1 MRRSCAAFRMEP
13 TKPFVLKM
21 PWFRLSINGAP
32 WFLEPAAVPL
42 DESSALFP
50 NCNCILVLRRLEFDV
65 WWLMTRLMVCWKAT
79 TFNRH
84 ETTRTI
90 FVDTFH
96 PSLDDTAPGRFV
108 DTL

>member
-1 MRRSCAAFRMEP
+1 MEP

-21 PWFRLSINGAP
+21 PWFRLSINGVR

-90 FVDTFH
+90 FVDTLH
-96 PSLDDTAPGRFV
+96 PSLDDTAPSIFV

>member
-1 MRRSCAAFRMEP
+1 M
-13 TKPFVLKM
+13 LKM
-21 PWFRLSINGAP
+21 PWFRLSINGVR

-42 DESSALFP
+42 DESSALVP

-65 WWLMTRLMVCWKAT
+65 WWLMTRLMLCWKAT

-90 FVDTFH
+90 FVDTLH

>member
-1 MRRSCAAFRMEP
+1 M
-13 TKPFVLKM
+13 LKM
-21 PWFRLSINGAP
+21 PWFRLSINGVR

-50 NCNCILVLRRLEFDV
+50 NCNCILILRRLEFDV

-90 FVDTFH
+90 FVDTLH
-96 PSLDDTAPGRFV
+96 ESLDDMAPDMFV

>member
-1 MRRSCAAFRMEP
+1 MEP
-13 TKPFVLKM
+13 TKPFVLKV
-21 PWFRLSINGAP
+21 PWFRLSINGVP

-50 NCNCILVLRRLEFDV
+50 NCNCILILRRLEFDV
-65 WWLMTRLMVCWKAT
+65 WWLMKRLMLCWMAT
-79 TFNRH
+79 TCNRH

-90 FVDTFH
+90 FVDTLH
-96 PSLDDTAPGRFV
+96 PSLDDTSTGIFV